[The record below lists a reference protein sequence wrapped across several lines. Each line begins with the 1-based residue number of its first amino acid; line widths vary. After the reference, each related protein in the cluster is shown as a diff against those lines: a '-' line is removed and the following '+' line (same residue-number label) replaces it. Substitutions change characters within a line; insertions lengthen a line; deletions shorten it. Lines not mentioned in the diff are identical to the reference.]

1 MDELRPYLRLLRAR
15 WARLVLGGGLML
27 ATTLAGAGLLA
38 LSGWFITAAGAAAA
52 LSAASVV
59 AFEVYTPGGAIRAF
73 ALGRTAARYGERIH
87 NHDAVLRILADL
99 RTAVFARLTRL
110 DALTLARFRSAD
122 LLSRL
127 TGDID
132 ALDALYL
139 RALAPPLVALLGIA
153 AIAALVGIFAPALAL
168 GLGIVLATLWLVLVV
183 GGWRAGTVPSERL
196 VARTEVLRHRILE
209 QVEGLPELL
218 SFGTLERHAEI
229 TNQERRARAR
239 EQRRLALRHAL
250 GEAGANAGVQT
261 ASAVAL
267 IGGVALHRSGDM
279 AVAVIVLM
287 ALAPLGLGEL
297 LGALPGGFIQLG
309 RSRAAGRRLNAQLA
323 ARTAVSEPPSPR
335 PMPVGS
341 ALAFEA
347 VTYAYR
353 PLATPVLTDLDLTVA
368 DGEHV
373 AVVGRSGSGKST
385 LAALALRL
393 IDPGSGTVRLGD
405 TPVNELG
412 LTGLRA
418 RIGYLTQGTELLD
431 ASVATNL
438 RIAQP
443 EAADEALYAALG
455 IAELA
460 DFVQGLPQGL
470 ETGVGQAGARLSG
483 GQARRLSLARVVLR
497 DPAVVVLDE
506 PLAGLDA
513 ATADAVG
520 RNLEAWLAGRTV
532 LMLAH
537 ARTALPPASRVLRL
551 SGGALSA

>member
-323 ARTAVSEPPSPR
+323 ARTAVSDPPSPR